1 MRVII
6 ILSLV
11 MLTACTETWSETGR
25 DGMKLSPAMLEC
37 QAKARRSVDHQFRFH
52 QNESYLPGTN
62 DSRRNI
68 ERRETAM
75 CLQTKGFKLDR
86 SFR

>member
-1 MRVII
+1 MRILLI
-6 ILSLV
+6 SSLLILS
-11 MLTACTETWSETGR
+11 ACTETWSETGR

-37 QAKARRSVDHQFRFH
+37 QAKARRSVERQFRFH
-52 QNESYLPGTN
+52 QIESYLPGTN
-62 DSRRNI
+62 DSRHDI

-75 CLQTKGFKLDR
+75 CLQNKGFKLDR